1 MHGSDPAVDRLGIEC
16 QRRGDGTWAAS
27 MTVSEG
33 DVNSHGVCHG
43 GIVFLLA
50 DAVFDRV
57 TNSDLSDDRV
67 AFASNATIEF
77 VRAGRIGDALTAVGS
92 ATDRW
97 GRSTLVDIVVTNGAN
112 ETVAHFRGKT
122 RTVNNDR

>member
-1 MHGSDPAVDRLGIEC
+1 MATSDPAVDRLGILCER
-16 QRRGDGTWAAS
+16 QSDGSWTAS
-27 MTVSEG
+27 MTVSPD

-57 TNSDLSDDRV
+57 TNSDLAENRV
-67 AFASNATIEF
+67 AFAANASIEF
-77 VRAGRIGDALTAVGS
+77 VRPGVVGDTLSALGKKADT
-92 ATDRW
+92 W
-97 GRSTLVDIVVTNGAN
+97 GRSTLVDIRVSNGAG

-122 RTVNNDR
+122 RTVDTDR